1 MTGKIVLATGE
12 PNDKAVVGEAGAVGL
27 IVVNTAP
34 GLLRMPAGVLKQ
46 KTGFDVTIPVIMI
59 GEADGKRLTKFLERD
74 PDQKVRIIGE
84 SSVKGKLLQMGRC
97 ASIGDG
103 VEVKADG
110 TTSGASIEDQPSK

>member
-1 MTGKIVLATGE
+1 MGDIKGKIVLARRGICSF
-12 PNDKAVVGEAGAVGL
+12 NDKAVVAEKSGAVGL

-74 PDQKVRIIGE
+74 PDQKGAHHWGE
-84 SSVKGKLLQMGRC
+84 QCQGQ
-97 ASIGDG
+97 ASTDG
-103 VEVKADG
+103 ALR
-110 TTSGASIEDQPSK
+110 